1 MYGKNKSNGKVRIV
15 GKAKPR
21 HENSVIT
28 ITVSPAVGENGKAHG
43 YVVTR
48 TPKFGNATERV
59 FGLYRNGRLSW
70 VSSLKGATWFDE
82 YEDALTALN
91 SNAQNGEKMNVKAIS
106 VVDAVG
112 GKSADGAAKD
122 AKAS

>member
-1 MYGKNKSNGKVRIV
+1 MYGKNKPIGKARIV

-21 HENSVIT
+21 PENSVIT
-28 ITVSPAVGENGKAHG
+28 ITVSPAVGANGKAHG

-48 TPKFGNATERV
+48 TPKVGNATERV

-70 VSSLKGATWFDE
+70 VASLKGATWFDE
-82 YEDALTALN
+82 YDNALTALS
-91 SNAQNGEKMNVKAIS
+91 SNAQNGEKMNVKAIT

-112 GKSADGAAKD
+112 GKSAVVAAKD